1 VTPWEEVAKLYSTPY
16 VDVVSPDNALLKL
29 VRRMEQE
36 KREAVE
42 RVIADAVPPFARSQ
56 FNPK

>member
-1 VTPWEEVAKLYSTPY
+1 VTPWEELEKQYLTPA

-29 VRRMEQE
+29 VRRMKE
-36 KREAVE
+36 RETHERAV
-42 RVIADAVPPFARSQ
+42 ADAVPPFARSQ